1 MAPQVV
7 QYPRATSVTAISD
20 RAASME
26 GLEGAG
32 GFNPI
37 GHVQPHRED
46 STRSEEVESSRSGV
60 RLAATSIF
68 VNAEAEKPLVMPTV
82 SGRAKPDKNRT

>member
-1 MAPQVV
+1 MPAGDKRNRDFG
-7 QYPRATSVTAISD
+7 PRYQH
-20 RAASME
+20 
-26 GLEGAG
+26 GGPGGAG

-68 VNAEAEKPLVMPTV
+68 VNAEAEKPLAMPTAG
-82 SGRAKPDKNRT
+82 GRAKPDKNRT